1 MKIMVTAASFSS
13 EISGIQRHAFNLVRC
28 LLRRP
33 EISRVDLVVAPW
45 QTKLARTAGL
55 DRDARLTTHV
65 ADMKQGSLSRNSWY
79 YRKLPSLV
87 ARLQPDLVH
96 LSYPVPVDARS
107 IHCPT
112 VLTLHD
118 LYPYE
123 IPQNFGFPQVLVNRF
138 ILKQCL
144 SNVDAIACVSDT
156 TLACLRQYVPACMY
170 EKALRVYNCV
180 EPEPQRIVR
189 SPIPGWSGEP
199 FLLCVA
205 QHRRNK
211 NIVLLLEAFQRLS
224 LANSIPLSMKLVVV
238 GIEGPETPSIQQRIS
253 DFGLTARVVLLRG
266 LSESEL
272 QWCYTR
278 CEAVVVPSKAEGFG
292 LPVAEA
298 LLVGCRVLCSD
309 IASLREIGGT
319 HCNYVSLGADE
330 EEALANAIE
339 ITLQGPRKE
348 PVSLPHLSAEVLA
361 REYVKF
367 YRRLLSS
374 QRSPRNVGRDVRFS
388 AMGPGTP
395 SSDSS
400 PSSGTLERGGV
411 HGCV

>member
-1 MKIMVTAASFSS
+1 VKIMVTAASFSS

-33 EISRVDLVVAPW
+33 EICRVDLVVAPW
-45 QTKLARTAGL
+45 QTQLVRTAGL
-55 DRDARLTTHV
+55 HRDARLTTHV
-65 ADMKQGSLSRNSWY
+65 ADMKEASLSRNFWY

-96 LSYPVPVDARS
+96 LSYPVPIDAGTFG
-107 IHCPT
+107 CPT

-123 IPQNFGFPQVLVNRF
+123 IPENFRFPQVIVNRL

-144 SNVDAIACVSDT
+144 RSVDAIACVSDT
-156 TLACLRQYVPACMY
+156 TMSCLRQYVPASTY
-170 EKALRVYNCV
+170 EKALRIYNCV

-189 SPIPGWSGEP
+189 SPIPDWSGES

-211 NIVLLLEAFQRLS
+211 NIVLLLEAFQRLT
-224 LANSIPLSMKLVVV
+224 LAKSIRPSMKLVVV
-238 GIEGPETPSIQQRIS
+238 GIEGPETPGIQQRIS
-253 DFGLTARVVLLRG
+253 DLGLAARVVLLRG
-266 LSESEL
+266 LSEPEL

-319 HCNYVSLGADE
+319 HCDYVALGTDE
-330 EEALANAIE
+330 EDALAKAIE
-339 ITLQGPRKE
+339 ATIQEPRKE
-348 PVSLPHLSAEVLA
+348 PVLLPHLSAEVLA
-361 REYVKF
+361 LEYLKF
-367 YRRLLSS
+367 YRQLLSS
-374 QRSPRNVGRDVRFS
+374 RRSLPNVKRNVRFS
-388 AMGPGTP
+388 TAAPGTQ
-395 SSDSS
+395 SSDSNL
-400 PSSGTLERGGV
+400 SSGAVEQGGV
-411 HGCV
+411 HGCI